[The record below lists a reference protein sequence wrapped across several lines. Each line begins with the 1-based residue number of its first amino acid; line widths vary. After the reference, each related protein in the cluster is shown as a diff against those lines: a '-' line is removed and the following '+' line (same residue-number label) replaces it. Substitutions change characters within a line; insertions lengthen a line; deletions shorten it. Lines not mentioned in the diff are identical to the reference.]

1 MRKPDQTEFHDS
13 ARTRATPGSR
23 PPRPSRRDERR
34 AREARDRRRSILLV
48 AGVVIVLV
56 IATMA
61 GIRLLS
67 PNVAS
72 PPSDGPVSPSVLR
85 DLTSV
90 PQSVANS
97 IGQGS
102 ATSLPTPVRAEL
114 LRGPR
119 GLPRIV
125 YIGAE
130 FCPYCAA
137 ERWAMV
143 VALSRFGQF
152 DGLKTARSAVD
163 DVYPGTPTFS
173 FYGATYTS
181 PYLEFEA
188 VETQTSSRVGSS
200 YQTLQ
205 TPTPEQQQLIDRFD
219 APPYVAPENAGA
231 IPFIDIANQYVLA
244 GTTFSPGLLANQ
256 SWESIA
262 ANVAK
267 GNTDQARAIIGS
279 ANVLTAAICAATSD
293 SPANVC
299 QQPSIQQIKAAL
311 AKEPVPRTGG

>member
-1 MRKPDQTEFHDS
+1 MKKPDQTSLHDS
-13 ARTRATPGSR
+13 ARPRTTPDARSA
-23 PPRPSRRDERR
+23 RPSRRDERR

-48 AGVVIVLV
+48 AGVAILLV

-61 GIRLLS
+61 GVKLLS
-67 PNVAS
+67 PNA
-72 PPSDGPVSPSVLR
+72 PPAPGEGPVSPSVLR
-85 DLTSV
+85 DLTGV

-102 ATSLPTPVRAEL
+102 ATNLPTPVRAEL

-119 GLPRIV
+119 GLPRII

-152 DGLKTARSAVD
+152 EGLRTARSALD

-188 VETQTSSRVGSS
+188 VETQTSTRVGSS

-293 SPANVC
+293 SPASVC
-299 QQPSIQQIKAAL
+299 KQPSIQQIEATL
-311 AKEPVPRTGG
+311 AKSPAPSTGG